1 MQKTCQRCGS
11 AFSCLVNDIANCACS
26 FILISSETITY
37 LAKTKYDCVCN
48 SCLNELNQMLEMIT
62 KESSSSQF
70 MVEGLD
76 FYYEGPYK
84 VMTEYF
90 HIKRG
95 YCCGSGCRHCAYHT
109 NN

>member
-11 AFSCLVNDIANCACS
+11 AFSCLANDIAHCACS
-26 FILISSETITY
+26 SIQLSSETKTY
-37 LAKTKYDCVCN
+37 LAKTKYDCLCN
-48 SCLNELNQMLEMIT
+48 SCLNELNQMLEMIVQ
-62 KESSSSQF
+62 ESSSSAS
-70 MVEGLD
+70 MIEGLD

-95 YCCGSGCRHCAYHT
+95 YCCGSGCRHCAYPT